1 MSVLSVLNKPHACG
15 DDQGG
20 QGVDTC
26 LITPRPGAQVTDC
39 IKISASHGLIKGK
52 KSFPLEIALRGIYE
66 YSLRTEVGLMAVP
79 LNIQQRIMLGRGM
92 TYQYSLYVSELTM
105 RGCRPG

>member
-1 MSVLSVLNKPHACG
+1 MSVLSVLNKPLACG

-66 YSLRTEVGLMAVP
+66 YSLRSRFDG
-79 LNIQQRIMLGRGM
+79 G
-92 TYQYSLYVSELTM
+92 SSEHSAENNAWKGNDLSV
-105 RGCRPG
+105 